1 MIKCDEGKTEFKGDS
16 VGIFS
21 EVPLILKGIVQI
33 YESSD
38 KDNPKLRAAHNHLI
52 KGIAYMFS
60 KEAYDAGY
68 DINFT
73 EDEIESFERIYKEA
87 YKDD

>member
-1 MIKCDEGKTEFKGDS
+1 
-16 VGIFS
+16 
-21 EVPLILKGIVQI
+21 
-33 YESSD
+33 
-38 KDNPKLRAAHNHLI
+38 
-52 KGIAYMFS
+52 MFS

-73 EDEIESFERIYKEA
+73 DGELESFERLYKEA